1 MIEPQILYGVT
12 CDRCGETLINS
23 NDNSAWYD
31 RSTAEEEA
39 SEEDWHSVSSHHYCP
54 NCYREDDDG
63 NRTIKAPFPYYVQK
77 INRFMNRI
85 AKSYPCRIVEEDD
98 HFALHGNTQDG
109 KQLAP
114 CDEEWVRS
122 YAADKL
128 LGIQMIDKGC
138 ANAEYIIRLRKEKN
152 RTMKINRQINECHCY
167 NCRKYEECQ
176 TKGVFDDDPGFDF
189 CVNYEDVSYPDDDND
204 END

>member
-98 HFALHGNTQDG
+98 HFALHGKHRMASSSLHAT
-109 KQLAP
+109 
-114 CDEEWVRS
+114 
-122 YAADKL
+122 
-128 LGIQMIDKGC
+128 
-138 ANAEYIIRLRKEKN
+138 KN
-152 RTMKINRQINECHCY
+152 GYDPTPPTNSS
-167 NCRKYEECQ
+167 
-176 TKGVFDDDPGFDF
+176 VFR
-189 CVNYEDVSYPDDDND
+189 
-204 END
+204 

>member
-63 NRTIKAPFPYYVQK
+63 NRTIKAPFPTMCRNQP
-77 INRFMNRI
+77 IHE
-85 AKSYPCRIVEEDD
+85 SYSEILPMPHCRGRRSFRSSWKHTGWQAARSMRRRMGTILRRRQTPRYSDDRQRMRECRIY
-98 HFALHGNTQDG
+98 HPITQRIE
-109 KQLAP
+109 P
-114 CDEEWVRS
+114 
-122 YAADKL
+122 
-128 LGIQMIDKGC
+128 
-138 ANAEYIIRLRKEKN
+138 
-152 RTMKINRQINECHCY
+152 
-167 NCRKYEECQ
+167 
-176 TKGVFDDDPGFDF
+176 
-189 CVNYEDVSYPDDDND
+189 
-204 END
+204 

>member
-39 SEEDWHSVSSHHYCP
+39 SEEDWHSANCHHYCP
-54 NCYREDDDG
+54 NCYQEDDYG

-98 HFALHGNTQDG
+98 HFALYGNTQDS

-122 YAADKL
+122 YATDKL

-138 ANAEYIIRLRKEKN
+138 ANAEYIIRLRKE
-152 RTMKINRQINECHCY
+152 
-167 NCRKYEECQ
+167 
-176 TKGVFDDDPGFDF
+176 
-189 CVNYEDVSYPDDDND
+189 
-204 END
+204 

>member
-128 LGIQMIDKGC
+128 LGIQMIDKD
-138 ANAEYIIRLRKEKN
+138 ARMPNISSDYAKN

>member
-85 AKSYPCRIVEEDD
+85 ANPT
-98 HFALHGNTQDG
+98 HAALSRKT
-109 KQLAP
+109 
-114 CDEEWVRS
+114 
-122 YAADKL
+122 
-128 LGIQMIDKGC
+128 
-138 ANAEYIIRLRKEKN
+138 IISLFMETHRMASSSLHATKN
-152 RTMKINRQINECHCY
+152 GYDPTPPTNSS
-167 NCRKYEECQ
+167 
-176 TKGVFDDDPGFDF
+176 VFR
-189 CVNYEDVSYPDDDND
+189 
-204 END
+204 

>member
-63 NRTIKAPFPYYVQK
+63 NRTIKSTISLLCAENQP
-77 INRFMNRI
+77 IHE
-85 AKSYPCRIVEEDD
+85 SYSEILPMPHCRGRRSFRSSWKHTGWQAARSMRRRMGTILRRRQTPRYSDDRQRMRECRIY
-98 HFALHGNTQDG
+98 HPITQRIE
-109 KQLAP
+109 P
-114 CDEEWVRS
+114 
-122 YAADKL
+122 
-128 LGIQMIDKGC
+128 
-138 ANAEYIIRLRKEKN
+138 
-152 RTMKINRQINECHCY
+152 
-167 NCRKYEECQ
+167 
-176 TKGVFDDDPGFDF
+176 
-189 CVNYEDVSYPDDDND
+189 
-204 END
+204 

>member
-1 MIEPQILYGVT
+1 MDFLIHFQRNVIKNCSVEGIDPRMLSAMRDILHI
-12 CDRCGETLINS
+12 L
-23 NDNSAWYD
+23 
-31 RSTAEEEA
+31 EA
-39 SEEDWHSVSSHHYCP
+39 VKEIGILTELPNKGSHHYCP

-138 ANAEYIIRLRKEKN
+138 ANAEYIIRLRKE
-152 RTMKINRQINECHCY
+152 
-167 NCRKYEECQ
+167 
-176 TKGVFDDDPGFDF
+176 
-189 CVNYEDVSYPDDDND
+189 
-204 END
+204 

>member
-85 AKSYPCRIVEEDD
+85 AKFCPCRIVEEDD

-128 LGIQMIDKGC
+128 LGIQMIDRGC
-138 ANAEYIIRLRKEKN
+138 ANAEYIIRLRKE
-152 RTMKINRQINECHCY
+152 
-167 NCRKYEECQ
+167 
-176 TKGVFDDDPGFDF
+176 
-189 CVNYEDVSYPDDDND
+189 
-204 END
+204 

>member
-1 MIEPQILYGVT
+1 MAKRIITAILNH
-12 CDRCGETLINS
+12 DMDFLIHFQRNVIKNCS
-23 NDNSAWYD
+23 VEGIDPRMLSAMRD
-31 RSTAEEEA
+31 ILHILEA
-39 SEEDWHSVSSHHYCP
+39 VKEIGILTELPNKGSHHYCP

-138 ANAEYIIRLRKEKN
+138 ANAEYIIRLRKE
-152 RTMKINRQINECHCY
+152 
-167 NCRKYEECQ
+167 
-176 TKGVFDDDPGFDF
+176 
-189 CVNYEDVSYPDDDND
+189 
-204 END
+204 

>member
-63 NRTIKAPFPYYVQK
+63 NRTIKAPFPYSVQK

-138 ANAEYIIRLRKEKN
+138 ANAEYIIRLRKE
-152 RTMKINRQINECHCY
+152 
-167 NCRKYEECQ
+167 
-176 TKGVFDDDPGFDF
+176 
-189 CVNYEDVSYPDDDND
+189 
-204 END
+204 